1 MSKTQTI
8 LKDKSITLDSN
19 NQPAT
24 ECSPCK
30 AKQLEAE
37 RLAALQQQ
45 AAMQV
50 PTEPV
55 NETCVPCQQNQI
67 WKVYIHNSSVTT
79 NIQHNFTLVGTAL
92 EQFAKFTA
100 PQVQSVL
107 TSITLLPSEWNLIY
121 SGKQD
126 VAEQIYNQLT
136 SQGIGPK
143 IEAALKTF

>member
-8 LKDKSITLDSN
+8 LKDKSVKLDAN
-19 NQPAT
+19 NQATT

-50 PTEPV
+50 PAEPV

-67 WKVYIHNSSVTT
+67 WRVYIHNNLLLSNT
-79 NIQHNFTLVGTAL
+79 QDNFRLIGTSL
-92 EQFAKFTA
+92 EQFAKFTGA
-100 PQVQSVL
+100 QVQSIL

-121 SGKQD
+121 SGTQD
-126 VAEQIYNQLT
+126 VAEQIYNELRLAGL
-136 SQGIGPK
+136 SPK